1 MWWEAIAIEAAE
13 NEWYELEVLVIAKEL
28 AKRVDALMGIYL

>member
-13 NEWYELEVLVIAKEL
+13 NEWYELEVLVIAVRSWPKEL
-28 AKRVDALMGIYL
+28 MH